1 MIPFGPLRTDGP
13 PLQAA
18 LLVANN
24 VVPRAGFYGPLR
36 ALAPI
41 SAPLPGYCRGAFSTR
56 SGQVA
61 TFAGTDERLYLLRG
75 ADWQEAGGP
84 YPVAPEARWSFA
96 LFGNLVVACNGVAP
110 PQKWQIGLS
119 TSFEPLGGA
128 PPVARHVAVVRDFV
142 VLGAL
147 TGAPATIRW
156 SGIDDAESWAPSL
169 ESQADGQPLPDG
181 GDVRGIVGGE
191 YGVILQANAIRRMS
205 YVGTPYVFQLD
216 KVEDNRGVLASG
228 SIASFGPSLVFYLSN
243 EGFYVTDGNGPSRPI
258 GSQRIDKAFFAELDQ
273 VNLHRISASVDAIN
287 KLYMLAYPSKASP
300 EGEPDRLVIHNFET
314 GEWTFADLGCRQLL
328 RVMSEDATLEQLESL
343 GQSDLD
349 SMPVSLDARV
359 WQGGAVSLA
368 AFDAGNRLAVPT
380 GPTLAAELV
389 SADLSFLGPERAD
402 LLGVRVLG
410 RGGAP
415 LVSASGRERLQ
426 DEASFGQERRP
437 NRAGLAPLR
446 SGGRFHRLRVRMPAG
461 EDWQALQAWEP
472 AYAPAGSQ

>member
-1 MIPFGPLRTDGP
+1 MIPLGPLRPDGP

-36 ALAPI
+36 ALAPVT
-41 SAPLPGYCRGAFSTR
+41 APLPGACCGGFSTR

-61 TFAGTDERLYLLRG
+61 TFAGTEDRLYLLRG
-75 ADWQEAGGP
+75 ADWLDVGGP
-84 YPVAPEARWSFA
+84 FPSASEARWTFA
-96 LFGNLVVACNGVAP
+96 LFGELVIACNGVAP
-110 PQKWQIGLS
+110 VQKWRLGQS
-119 TSFEPLGGA
+119 PAFEPLGGA
-128 PPVARHVAVVRDFV
+128 PPLARHVAVVRDFV
-142 VLGAL
+142 VLGGL
-147 TGAPATIRW
+147 VGAAATIRW
-156 SGIDDAESWAPSL
+156 SGIDDAESWTPSL
-169 ESQADGQPLPDG
+169 HSQADGQPLPDG

-191 YGVILQANAIRRMS
+191 YGVILQDNAIRRMS
-205 YVGTPYVFQLD
+205 YVGTPFVFQLD
-216 KVEDNRGVLASG
+216 KVEDNRGVLAAG

-287 KLYMLAYPSKASP
+287 KLYLMAYPSKASP
-300 EGEPDRLVIHNFET
+300 NGDPDRLAIHNFET
-314 GEWTFADLGCRQLL
+314 GEWTFADLGCQQLL

-343 GQSDLD
+343 GQPDLD
-349 SMPVSLDARV
+349 RMPVSLDARV

-368 AFDAGNRLAVPT
+368 AFDTGNRLAVPT

-389 SADLSFLGPERAD
+389 TADISFLATSRAD
-402 LLGVRVLG
+402 LLGVRIFG

-415 LVSASGRERLQ
+415 LVSASGRERQQ
-426 DEASFGQERRP
+426 DAAPFGQDRRP
-437 NRAGLAPLR
+437 NRAGMAPLR
-446 SGGRFHRLRVRMPAG
+446 SGGRFHRLRIRMQAG
-461 EDWQALQAWEP
+461 EEWQSLQAWEP